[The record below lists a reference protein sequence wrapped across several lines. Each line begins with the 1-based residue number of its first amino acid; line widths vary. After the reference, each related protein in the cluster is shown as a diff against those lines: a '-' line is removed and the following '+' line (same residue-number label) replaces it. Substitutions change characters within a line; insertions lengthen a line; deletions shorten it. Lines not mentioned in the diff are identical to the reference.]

1 MMDIINDILSN
12 IGWIIGIG
20 LQMLWLYIFNIQ
32 WNIIRMSLRIPMIT
46 NERVSRKE
54 QIAKRMAN
62 NRRER
67 FHFIGIIIVI
77 NLVIDTI
84 TIVIAPYYILYLVI
98 GLKFMYLWLYL
109 ELREHRYFKSKN
121 EIELDL

>member
-1 MMDIINDILSN
+1 MDIINDILSN